1 MSDGIAR
8 SLNTCLSQTDPDHPG
23 GFEMTEVDLIK
34 KPWERLLELVEA
46 GDSTQLL
53 DFLNSINPMDTAL
66 AISRLRMEEQGRL
79 FSMLNPVDAAEVIE
93 DISDTQAADLIEEL
107 SPEQAAAILGELDSD
122 HVADLLGELD
132 DEDAQAIIDEMDPE
146 EAEEARQFLEYPAD
160 TAGGLMISEYLDYL
174 ADQKIHDVH
183 VDLQANR
190 QEYVDYHVQYL
201 YVTDQEGRLC
211 GVLRMHDLLFLNH
224 ASLLQQVMISTPLK
238 VTVDATLE
246 DLRNFFEEHD
256 LFGVPVVDADNRL
269 VGVVLPEAVEEAR
282 RKHSVHQFLG
292 FSGIIGG
299 EEFRSMPLL
308 HRSGRR
314 LSWLSLNIVLNI
326 IAASII
332 ALYQETLAAAIALA
346 VFLPIVSDM
355 SGCSGNQAVAVSM
368 RELTLGAARTEDVMR
383 VWRKEA
389 IVGMINGIALG
400 ALLGIAAWAW
410 KGNPVLGL
418 VVGGA
423 LAVNT
428 VVAVSIGGTVPL
440 ILRRLKLDP
449 AVASGPLLTTVTDM
463 CGFFLLLSMASLV
476 LPMLS

>member
-1 MSDGIAR
+1 
-8 SLNTCLSQTDPDHPG
+8 
-23 GFEMTEVDLIK
+23 MTEVDLIK

-174 ADQKIHDVH
+174 VDQKIHDVH

-224 ASLLQQVMISTPLK
+224 ASLLQQVMISKPLK

-282 RKHSVHQFLG
+282 RKRSVHQFLG
-292 FSGIIGG
+292 FSGIVGG

-308 HRSGRR
+308 QRSGRR

-326 IAASII
+326 IAASVI
-332 ALYQETLAAAIALA
+332 ALYQDTLAAVIALA
-346 VFLPIVSDM
+346 VFLPMVSDM

-368 RELTLGAARTEDVMR
+368 RELSLGLVRPNELARVLAKEAGIGLLNGLVLGLMLGAA
-383 VWRKEA
+383 
-389 IVGMINGIALG
+389 
-400 ALLGIAAWAW
+400 AWIW
-410 KGNPVLGL
+410 KGNPFLGL

-423 LAVNT
+423 LALNT
-428 VVAVSIGGTVPL
+428 FVAVSFGGLIPL
-440 ILRRLKLDP
+440 ALKRMKLDP
-449 AVASGPLLTTVTDM
+449 ALVSSPLLTTVTDM
-463 CGFFLLLSMASLV
+463 CGFFFVLSFASL
-476 LPMLS
+476 MLERL

>member
-1 MSDGIAR
+1 
-8 SLNTCLSQTDPDHPG
+8 
-23 GFEMTEVDLIK
+23 MTEVDLIK

-107 SPEQAAAILGELDSD
+107 SAEQAAAILGELDSD

-174 ADQKIHDVH
+174 VDQKIHDVH

-224 ASLLQQVMISTPLK
+224 ASLLQQVMISKPLK

-292 FSGIIGG
+292 FSGIVGG

-308 HRSGRR
+308 QRSGRR

-326 IAASII
+326 IAASVI
-332 ALYQETLAAAIALA
+332 ALYQDTLAAVIALA
-346 VFLPIVSDM
+346 VFLPMVSDM

-368 RELTLGAARTEDVMR
+368 RELSLGLVRPNELARVLAKEAGIGLLNGLVLGLMLGAA
-383 VWRKEA
+383 
-389 IVGMINGIALG
+389 
-400 ALLGIAAWAW
+400 AWFW
-410 KGNPVLGL
+410 KGNPFLGL

-423 LAVNT
+423 LALNT
-428 VVAVSIGGTVPL
+428 FVAVSFGGLIPL
-440 ILRRLKLDP
+440 ALKRMKLDP
-449 AVASGPLLTTVTDM
+449 ALVSSPLLTTVTDM
-463 CGFFLLLSMASLV
+463 CGFFFVLSFASL
-476 LPMLS
+476 MLERL